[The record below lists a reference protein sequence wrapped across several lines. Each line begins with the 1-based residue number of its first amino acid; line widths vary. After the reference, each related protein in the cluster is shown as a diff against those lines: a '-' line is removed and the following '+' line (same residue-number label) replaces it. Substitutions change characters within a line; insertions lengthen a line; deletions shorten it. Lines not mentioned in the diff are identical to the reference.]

1 MADWNLTWEGPLGED
16 QPVDDLASL
25 LLHFK
30 ELQPDQTPMVSLAH
44 FLASDD
50 RAAAMPPALA
60 AELIANGVLGDAA
73 EILAMEAAQPVV
85 APFTYLD
92 GRSRER
98 EVRDLGDLFVWLL
111 GEAGEDGN
119 PQDIFWR
126 WIEEVDEAALPESL
140 KADLVDRMGIDLADR

>member
-85 APFTYLD
+85 ARSEHTS
-92 GRSRER
+92 GREGT
-98 EVRDLGDLFVWLL
+98 EVLGPSSPPGATPRAVRAPPASSSPAPTAS
-111 GEAGEDGN
+111 G
-119 PQDIFWR
+119 P
-126 WIEEVDEAALPESL
+126 
-140 KADLVDRMGIDLADR
+140 